1 MVLARAGVPHPPD
14 AAPTGLA
21 GQYDACEQE
30 TGECRN
36 KGHSGREQGEGRL
49 ARDHQEECI
58 RPSHAGRTEERA
70 GWLRGRE
77 NGREDLAHDAV
88 ERVGQEVVVGLGPEH
103 GDISAPILDP
113 VGMLGRGGLDGR

>member
-21 GQYDACEQE
+21 GQNDACEQE

-36 KGHSGREQGEGRL
+36 EGHSGREQRQSRL
-49 ARDHQEECI
+49 PRDHQEKCI
-58 RPSHAGRTEERA
+58 RPSHAGRTEEGA
-70 GWLRGRE
+70 GWLRGRK

-88 ERVGQEVVVGLGPEH
+88 EGVGQKIVVGLGPED
-103 GDISAPILDP
+103 GDIGAPILDS
-113 VGMLGRGGLDGR
+113 VRMLGRGGLDGR